1 MYTSKCENIRFSV
14 DEKGIATVTLDRPE
28 ALNALT
34 WDMEKEL
41 ADVFEYCSFAEEVR
55 VVVLTGAGK
64 HFCAG
69 GDIKAF
75 KRRID
80 AGEALPDTGVRY
92 IATAARNIR
101 RCNKPVI
108 AMINGAA
115 SGAGSALAFASD
127 FRVGDPKTK
136 IGAGFTSMGFSGDTN
151 GVYNLTRIV
160 GTARASEF
168 YMLAQTLT
176 GEEAFRIGILNRL
189 AEEGK
194 LAEETAA
201 LAEQLA
207 NSPTRAIAYQKKM
220 INFTNYPD
228 LELVQEFEMNFMPAC
243 SRTADHAEA
252 VNAFLEKRA
261 PQFTGN

>member
-1 MYTSKCENIRFSV
+1 MYTSKCENILFSL
-14 DEKGIATVTLDRPE
+14 DDQGIATVTLNRAD

-41 ADVFEYCSFAEEVR
+41 GDVFEYCSYADEVR
-55 VVVLTGAGK
+55 VVILTGAGK

-80 AGEALPDTGVRY
+80 AGEALPTTGIRY

-108 AMINGAA
+108 AKINGAA
-115 SGAGSALAFASD
+115 SGAGSALAFACD
-127 FRVGDPKTK
+127 FRVGDVKTK

-151 GVYNLTRIV
+151 GVYTLTRIV
-160 GTARASEF
+160 GAARATEF
-168 YMLAQTLT
+168 YMLAQTLRAK
-176 GEEAFRIGILNRL
+176 EAFQLGILNRL
-189 AEEGK
+189 AEEGQ
-194 LAEETAA
+194 LEETTAA
-201 LAEQLA
+201 LAETLA
-207 NSPTRAIAYQKKM
+207 NSPTQALTRQKKM

-228 LELVQEFEMNFMPAC
+228 LELMQELEMNYMPAC

-252 VNAFLEKRA
+252 VNAFLEKRS
-261 PQFTGN
+261 PKFTGQ

>member
-1 MYTSKCENIRFSV
+1 MYTSKCENILFTV
-14 DEKGIATVTLDRPE
+14 DDKGIATVTLNRAE

-41 ADVFEYCSFAEEVR
+41 GDVFYYCSYADEVR
-55 VVVLTGAGK
+55 VVILTGAGK

-69 GDIKAF
+69 GDIKTF

-80 AGEALPDTGVRY
+80 AGETLPKTGVRY

-108 AMINGAA
+108 AKINGAA
-115 SGAGSALAFASD
+115 SGAGSALSFACD
-127 FRVGDPKTK
+127 FRVGETKTK

-151 GVYNLTRIV
+151 GVYTLSRLI
-160 GTARASEF
+160 GPARAAEF
-168 YMLAQTLT
+168 YMLAQTLK
-176 GEEAFRIGILNRL
+176 GEEAYKMGILNRL

-194 LAEETAA
+194 LDEETMT
-201 LAEQLA
+201 LAEKLA
-207 NSPTRAIAYQKKM
+207 NSPTQAIAYQKKM
-220 INFTNYPD
+220 INFAFYKD
-228 LELVQEFEMNFMPAC
+228 MELMQEFEENFMPAC
-243 SRTADHAEA
+243 SKTADHAEA

-261 PQFTGN
+261 PKFTGI

>member
-1 MYTSKCENIRFSV
+1 MYVSKCENILFSV
-14 DEKGIATVTLDRPE
+14 DDKGIATVTLNRPE

-41 ADVFEYCSFAEEVR
+41 ADVFDFCSFAEEVR
-55 VVVLTGAGK
+55 TVILTGAGK

-75 KRRID
+75 KCRID

-108 AMINGAA
+108 AQINGAA

-127 FRVGDPKTK
+127 FRVGDTRTK

-160 GTARASEF
+160 GAAAASEF
-168 YMLAQTLT
+168 YMLAETWS
-176 GEEAFRIGILNRL
+176 GEEAFRRGVLNRL
-189 AEEGK
+189 AEEGQ
-194 LAEETAA
+194 LGAVTAA
-201 LAEQLA
+201 LAEKLA

-228 LELVQEFEMNFMPAC
+228 LELIQEFEMNFMPAC
-243 SRTADHAEA
+243 SRTGDHAEA
-252 VNAFLEKRA
+252 VNAFLEKR
-261 PQFTGN
+261 PPKFSGK

>member
-1 MYTSKCENIRFSV
+1 MYQSKCENILFSV
-14 DEKGIATVTLDRPE
+14 DEKGIATVTLNRPE

-34 WDMEKEL
+34 WDMEQEL
-41 ADVFEYCSFAEEVR
+41 GNVFRYCSDADEVR

-108 AMINGAA
+108 AKINGAA

-127 FRVGDPKTK
+127 FRVGDGKTK

-160 GTARASEF
+160 GAARATEF
-168 YMLAQTLT
+168 YMLAQTVT
-176 GEEAFRIGILNRL
+176 GEEAYQMGILNRL
-189 AEEGK
+189 AEVGK
-194 LAEETAA
+194 LDEVAGE
-201 LAEQLA
+201 LASKLA
-207 NSPTRAIAYQKKM
+207 NSPTRALAYQKKM

-228 LELVQEFEMNFMPAC
+228 LELMEELEANFMPAC

-252 VNAFLEKRA
+252 VNAFLEKRT
-261 PQFTGN
+261 PKFIGK